1 MYIFAALSM
10 RPAETALHQMKALHA
25 NSPMNA
31 ALDADSAASGV
42 LPFLVLVDRGLITRA
57 AL

>member
-1 MYIFAALSM
+1 M

-31 ALDADSAASGV
+31 ALDVDSAASGV